1 MKYYLICKEYT
12 NEMAIKCYSNDDLI
26 VEKKISP
33 LSSVLVKISD
43 SKYEMND
50 VVFGINCILHIRK
63 NSDFYFVYKNKKP
76 MKISFKSFITTLK
89 DIINGEN

>member
-12 NEMAIKCYSNDDLI
+12 NEMSIKCYSNDDLI
-26 VEKKISP
+26 VEKKINP

-43 SKYEMND
+43 SKYEMNEI
-50 VVFGINCILHIRK
+50 VFGISTILHIRK

-76 MKISFKSFITTLK
+76 LKISFKLFINTLK
-89 DIINGEN
+89 DIIDGEN